1 MHCEF
6 FFLLRDFSKYS
17 FTIALKGTK
26 QWIGKCLL
34 STYYAPG
41 TKEMLSLPYWAWS
54 SEGKTDRACKRF
66 TRERWSLGKTEKT
79 SLGKGDLCWALRGW
93 GFVRQR
99 EGDWVCGLFQTEVT
113 DCEVFMES
121 KNVVDQ
127 SCPIQRNNAGN
138 FPTRP
143 FSRPSFHKA
152 SKIQCSWRSFYSAGM
167 NLSHS
172 PPLLPPLSQR
182 SELRSSCRWL
192 GQWNKIA
199 F

>member
-1 MHCEF
+1 MNQQMFTEHLLCSRDKRDVVSALLGLEF
-6 FFLLRDFSKYS
+6 WGKDWQSLQEVHTRAMKFGKDREDF
-17 FTIALKGTK
+17 
-26 QWIGKCLL
+26 
-34 STYYAPG
+34 PG
-41 TKEMLSLPYWAWS
+41 QRRFMLSP
-54 SEGKTDRACKRF
+54 EGLGVCQAKRRRSGVWIVSDRCNRF
-66 TRERWSLGKTEKT
+66 
-79 SLGKGDLCWALRGW
+79 C
-93 GFVRQR
+93 
-99 EGDWVCGLFQTEVT
+99 EG
-113 DCEVFMES
+113 FMES